1 MDDND
6 QPIQDAEIIE
16 PQNTSSNGQSK
27 GDATE
32 VLLSLEQLIKT
43 NISSIDKLKEELRV
57 QKQMLAD
64 VFASSE
70 IYKKH
75 EKQTKEAAKLKV
87 QTKLQILKQPAVVL
101 INNKIKSMSQDI
113 KERGASLSDYLK
125 EYQRMTGAN
134 QIESEDGELLEIV
147 QTAKVVRKSAKFT

>member
-1 MDDND
+1 MDDSD

-16 PQNTSSNGQSK
+16 PQIVPANGQSK
-27 GDATE
+27 GDAAQ
-32 VLLSLEQLIKT
+32 VLLSLEQLLKT
-43 NISSIDKLKEELRV
+43 NISSIDKLKEELKI

-70 IYKKH
+70 VYKEH
-75 EKQTKEAAKLKV
+75 EKQAKEAAKIKG
-87 QTKLQILKQPAVVL
+87 QTKLQILKQPAVVA
-101 INNKIKSMSQDI
+101 INNKIKSMSSDI

-134 QIESEDGELLEIV
+134 QIESDDGELLEIV
-147 QTAKVVRKSAKFT
+147 QTAKVVRKSAKFK